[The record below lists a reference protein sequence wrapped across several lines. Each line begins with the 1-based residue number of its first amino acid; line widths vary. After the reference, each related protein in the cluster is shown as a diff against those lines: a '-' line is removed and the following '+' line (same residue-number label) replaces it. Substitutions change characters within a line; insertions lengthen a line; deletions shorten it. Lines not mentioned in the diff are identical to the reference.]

1 MRHFPVLAWGLLVLA
16 VTATGAA
23 AGGNKDDKTEEINR
37 LLVERHKK
45 LGEVAKVLMAQYK
58 DGRVGFERVTQA
70 QRAVLK
76 AALDLPQS
84 PEKRLA
90 TLREFRDLADSIFKF
105 TEQRFKAGFGSQTE
119 VLEAE
124 AALLEAR
131 IQLLREEAKAKP
143 RK

>member
-1 MRHFPVLAWGLLVLA
+1 MRRFPALAWGLLVLA

-23 AGGNKDDKTEEINR
+23 AGANKDDKAEEINR
-37 LLVERHKK
+37 LLVERHKT
-45 LGEVAKVLMAQYK
+45 LRAVADMLMAQFK
-58 DGRVGFERVTQA
+58 DGKVGFERLAEA
-70 QRAVLK
+70 QRAVLR

-90 TLREFRDLADSIFKF
+90 TLRELRDLADA
-105 TEQRFKAGFGSQTE
+105 TRRAVEARFKVGKVSQVD

-131 IQLLREEAKAKP
+131 IELLREEAKAKP